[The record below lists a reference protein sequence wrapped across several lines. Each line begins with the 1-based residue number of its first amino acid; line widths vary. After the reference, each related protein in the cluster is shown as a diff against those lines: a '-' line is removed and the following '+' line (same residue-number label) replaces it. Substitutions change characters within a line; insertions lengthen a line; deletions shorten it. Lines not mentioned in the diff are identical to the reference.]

1 MSRSKS
7 LNFDFYLLLK
17 RMLNEQLTS
26 YFPSEYFIMIALIIG
41 LGFFSDG
48 KKKNVGEYYFIQ
60 LNVENYIFGKG
71 KTKNVVDAKSIE
83 EIFFLFWFYPNLS
96 DFVFSCCPNN
106 FVNFI
111 LTVLLQRLR
120 NNHPFV
126 ASFSRAIRSGDVT
139 NLLETMSR
147 LSDKV
152 CRKGHVLH

>member
-26 YFPSEYFIMIALIIG
+26 YFPSEYFIMIAHIIG

-48 KKKNVGEYYFIQ
+48 KKKCRRVLFYSVKCRKWHFRER
-60 LNVENYIFGKG
+60 
-71 KTKNVVDAKSIE
+71 KNEKCCGCEKYRRI
-83 EIFFLFWFYPNLS
+83 IRILS

>member
-1 MSRSKS
+1 MSKMTFSGKEKRKMLWMRKVSKK
-7 LNFDFYLLLK
+7 LF
-17 RMLNEQLTS
+17 
-26 YFPSEYFIMIALIIG
+26 FPFFGFIRI
-41 LGFFSDG
+41 
-48 KKKNVGEYYFIQ
+48 
-60 LNVENYIFGKG
+60 
-71 KTKNVVDAKSIE
+71 
-83 EIFFLFWFYPNLS
+83 LS

>member
-1 MSRSKS
+1 MSKVTFSGKEKRKMLWMRKVSKK
-7 LNFDFYLLLK
+7 LF
-17 RMLNEQLTS
+17 
-26 YFPSEYFIMIALIIG
+26 FPFLVLSEI
-41 LGFFSDG
+41 
-48 KKKNVGEYYFIQ
+48 
-60 LNVENYIFGKG
+60 
-71 KTKNVVDAKSIE
+71 
-83 EIFFLFWFYPNLS
+83 LS

-152 CRKGHVLH
+152 CRKRHVLH

>member
-1 MSRSKS
+1 MLWMRKVSKK
-7 LNFDFYLLLK
+7 LF
-17 RMLNEQLTS
+17 
-26 YFPSEYFIMIALIIG
+26 FPFLVLSEI
-41 LGFFSDG
+41 
-48 KKKNVGEYYFIQ
+48 
-60 LNVENYIFGKG
+60 
-71 KTKNVVDAKSIE
+71 
-83 EIFFLFWFYPNLS
+83 LS

-152 CRKGHVLH
+152 CRKRHVLH

>member
-1 MSRSKS
+1 M
-7 LNFDFYLLLK
+7 
-17 RMLNEQLTS
+17 
-26 YFPSEYFIMIALIIG
+26 
-41 LGFFSDG
+41 
-48 KKKNVGEYYFIQ
+48 
-60 LNVENYIFGKG
+60 
-71 KTKNVVDAKSIE
+71 DAKSIE
-83 EIFFLFWFYPNLS
+83 EIIFSFFGFIRILS
-96 DFVFSCCPNN
+96 DFVFSCCPYN